1 MLRIAN
7 SGHLMSKPPPRPPW
21 RVIVLLL
28 VLIAAMIVVA
38 VTMWPGL
45 RKTHRIEKVSSSP
58 SAHTD

>member
-1 MLRIAN
+1 
-7 SGHLMSKPPPRPPW
+7 MSKPPPRPPW